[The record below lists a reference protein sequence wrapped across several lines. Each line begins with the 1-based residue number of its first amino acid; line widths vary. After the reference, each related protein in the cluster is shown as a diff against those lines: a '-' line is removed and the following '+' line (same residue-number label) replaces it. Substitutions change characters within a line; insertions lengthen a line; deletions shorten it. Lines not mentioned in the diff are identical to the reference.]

1 MAQIN
6 ARYVFQR
13 CCDNREPAI
22 TQFQLQF
29 DNVQFGVRVCVCVC
43 VVLML
48 VPVGFAIGN
57 SSQTNNEKTRRFL
70 VADRAFVSAH
80 RPVGFALFCLE

>member
-43 VVLML
+43 SVDA
-48 VPVGFAIGN
+48 GAGRICDRQFK
-57 SSQTNNEKTRRFL
+57 SNE
-70 VADRAFVSAH
+70 
-80 RPVGFALFCLE
+80 